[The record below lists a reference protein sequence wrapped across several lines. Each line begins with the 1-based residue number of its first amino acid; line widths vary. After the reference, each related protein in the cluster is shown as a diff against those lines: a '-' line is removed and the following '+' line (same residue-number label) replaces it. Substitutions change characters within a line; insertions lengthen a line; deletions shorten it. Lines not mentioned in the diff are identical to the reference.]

1 MRCDVYN
8 GFTSRVSYS
17 HKAVLEIAVLR
28 LIELLYLKRTSA
40 LDLLPRQVDQWL
52 NSLSMINIARYLYV
66 LER

>member
-40 LDLLPRQVDQWL
+40 LDLLPRQVDQ
-52 NSLSMINIARYLYV
+52 
-66 LER
+66 